1 METWRKKVEKLESS
15 RSISPTK
22 GSIEEGSPKAQS
34 RTEQLKL
41 RAMGARGDVYCMLR
55 CEGLVKRTA
64 LARGHQHPVW
74 KEDIAFKSVQISSDL
89 QVGSSL
95 I

>member
-1 METWRKKVEKLESS
+1 MESWRKRDEKLEGA
-15 RSISPTK
+15 RSVSPMK
-22 GSIEEGSPKAQS
+22 GSPAEESPKAQS

-41 RAMGARGDVYCMLR
+41 RTIGARGDVYCMLR

-74 KEDIAFKSVQISSDL
+74 KEDVAFKSVQISSDL
-89 QVGSSL
+89 QVCL
-95 I
+95 HA